1 MIAMAVTSIFLVLLF
16 FTGANSC
23 WIPTSR
29 CKPHVDIFEAV
40 QSLLAT
46 SASKYGTKYSSE
58 YSETHNT
65 LLRVLERHQTEL
77 GRLTTAARSMETLTN
92 DKLQQYGLSRKLTF
106 DGRAANDIDTLRDI
120 FHRLDVENDA
130 VLRVLELHRQEHVER
145 QQELDDLV
153 KQLEHLYHGNIALEK
168 NIKERNE
175 TLTKTLAT
183 NVKLERIVKER
194 GLQ

>member
-1 MIAMAVTSIFLVLLF
+1 MAVTSTLLVLLF
-16 FTGANSC
+16 FTATISSGLAV
-23 WIPTSR
+23 TR

-46 SASKYGTKYSSE
+46 SASKYGTQHSSE
-58 YSETHNT
+58 YSVTHNT
-65 LLRVLERHQTEL
+65 LLRILERHQTEL

-120 FHRLDVENDA
+120 FHRLDEENDD
-130 VLRVLELHRQEHVER
+130 VLRVLENNRQEYVEQ

-153 KQLEHLYHGNIALEK
+153 KQLEHQHHGNIALEK
-168 NIKERNE
+168 NIKQRNE